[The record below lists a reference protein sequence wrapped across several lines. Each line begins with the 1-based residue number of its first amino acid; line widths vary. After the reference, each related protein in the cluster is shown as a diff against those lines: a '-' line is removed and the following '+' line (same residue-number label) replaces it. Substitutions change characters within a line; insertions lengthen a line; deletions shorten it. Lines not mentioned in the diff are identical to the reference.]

1 MNLHHFLA
9 SGLSLLCF
17 LLSPVV
23 LAEESS
29 AMAFSAGAFDVFD
42 NDDTAAE
49 FGLEYRFAPM
59 DSAYNLIPVIG
70 LTVNSDG
77 GYWAHT
83 GVRYDF
89 HLNENWVLTPNFAV
103 AAYEDGAGKDLGHV
117 IEFRT
122 GLELAYKL
130 DASSHLGLG
139 IYHLSNAGLDDKNP
153 GEESLILSYSFSPDF

>member
-1 MNLHHFLA
+1 LLA
-9 SGLSLLCF
+9 TSL
-17 LLSPVV
+17 VY
-23 LAEESS
+23 LALISS
-29 AMAFSAGAFDVFD
+29 AYAEQSSAIALSVGAFDAFD

-49 FGLEYRFAPM
+49 FGIEYRFAPM
-59 DSAYNLIPVIG
+59 ESAYNLIPVIG

-83 GVRYDF
+83 GARYDF

-103 AAYEDGAGKDLGHV
+103 SAYEDGAGKDLGHA

-130 DASSHLGLG
+130 DESSHLGLG
-139 IYHLSNAGLDDKNP
+139 IYHLSNAGLDGHNP
-153 GEESLILSYSFSPDF
+153 GEESIILSYSFSPNF